1 MIELPRLNLYHNE
14 IEPDVAQ
21 KIAIGDYNQA
31 LYTIASGVNSFY
43 TNPYVVGHTLYL
55 AGFDSLLTQLGKLMH
70 DDPEGKNEWTPGSV
84 RMVIMS
90 EFNSSGG
97 HSPVTADL
105 VDAMGGA
112 VVVLTDLFSNYLTG
126 KEAIEIATSRMPKA
140 MVHRLIKLNLD
151 EKVLELQT
159 IFRAVQPAS
168 VLFMVHHQD
177 PIAYVAAVSLPPSV
191 KKVFIHHCDHN
202 PALGG
207 TLDGYMHVDFTQ
219 HLQTIC
225 SGHLQR
231 KPILLP
237 LYVPDL
243 GVKTF
248 STPTLDTMNI
258 VTSGSSVKY
267 TFEGPFAY
275 HLVLAEILSVYNGI
289 YWHIGSLDLTR
300 IELIK
305 STLRDN
311 GIDDSRFIHI
321 PWVPSLWGALK
332 ELDGHIFLGSF
343 PMGGGR
349 ASIEA
354 QGCGY
359 PIVHFSSVDRPPLL
373 KQTKVYAAPDLGW
386 CSISDL
392 IEKLNKA
399 CENHQQYVALTRDF
413 YMKRHSQENFLAS
426 LDQMLVL

>member
-1 MIELPRLNLYHNE
+1 MNELPRLNLYHNE

-31 LYTIASGVNSFY
+31 LYAIASGVNSFY
-43 TNPYVVGHTLYL
+43 TNPYVTGHTLYL
-55 AGFDSLLTQLGKLMH
+55 AGFDSLLMQLGKLMH
-70 DDPEGKNEWTPGSV
+70 DDPQGKGEWTPGSA

-112 VVVLTDLFSNYLTG
+112 VVVLTDLFSHYQTG
-126 KEAIEIATSRMPKA
+126 IESIETAIGRMPKA
-140 MVHRLIKLNLD
+140 MVYRLLKLNLD
-151 EKVLELQT
+151 EKVRELQT

-177 PIAYVAAVSLPPSV
+177 PIAYVAAASLPASV
-191 KKVFIHHCDHN
+191 NKVFIHHCDHN

-207 TLDGYMHVDFTQ
+207 TLEGYRHVDFTQ
-219 HLQTIC
+219 HLQSIC
-225 SGHLQR
+225 SEHLQCES
-231 KPILLP
+231 ILLP
-237 LYVPDL
+237 LYAPDL

-248 STPTLDTMNI
+248 TIPTPNTMNI

-275 HLVLAEILSVYNGI
+275 HLVLVEILTVYHGI
-289 YWHIGSLDLTR
+289 YWHIGALDDSKL
-300 IELIK
+300 ELIK
-305 STLRDN
+305 STLRDH
-311 GIDDSRFIHI
+311 GIDNSRFNYI

-332 ELDGHIFLGSF
+332 ELDGHVFLGSF
-343 PMGGGR
+343 PVGGGR

-359 PIVHFSSVDRPPLL
+359 PVIHFSSVERPPLL
-373 KQTKVYAAPDLGW
+373 TQSKVYAASDLNW
-386 CSISDL
+386 FSVPEL
-392 IEKLNKA
+392 IEKLKTA
-399 CENHQQYVALTRDF
+399 SENHQYYVALTRDF
-413 YMKRHSQENFLAS
+413 YMRMNSHDIFLNA
-426 LDQMLVL
+426 LVKILT